1 MTVAAT
7 SAAAK
12 EMAAAT
18 ATTMAAASTA
28 PAAATPPGQSLYINN
43 LNDRIKKKELRES
56 LYYLFSQYGRV
67 IDVVA
72 LKTMKMRGQAFVVLD
87 TIPAATVAMRE
98 LQGFPLYDKNMQIG
112 YAKTKSN
119 AVKLRE
125 GSYSKKRRAA
135 ANAEVDM
142 ESDDDNDND
151 DAPRKHRPGASE
163 NGAVGGRHLK
173 DNEEEMEEEDSNAI
187 LYVTQLPPSV
197 TEESL
202 SALFGQND
210 GFKEVRVVPGRADIA
225 FVEFSSA
232 AEAEQARTV
241 LNGFKISPNQAMR
254 VDFARR

>member
-1 MTVAAT
+1 
-7 SAAAK
+7 
-12 EMAAAT
+12 
-18 ATTMAAASTA
+18 
-28 PAAATPPGQSLYINN
+28 
-43 LNDRIKKKELRES
+43 
-56 LYYLFSQYGRV
+56 
-67 IDVVA
+67 
-72 LKTMKMRGQAFVVLD
+72 
-87 TIPAATVAMRE
+87 
-98 LQGFPLYDKNMQIG
+98 MQIG

-163 NGAVGGRHLK
+163 NGTR
-173 DNEEEMEEEDSNAI
+173 I
-187 LYVTQLPPSV
+187 RTQFLYVTQLPPSV